1 MINRYMNTI
10 GNKKLELFDMGA
22 GASEPTAEEN
32 VQLASGKVING
43 ICNLR
48 AMSWHQ
54 PFAI

>member
-1 MINRYMNTI
+1 MNTI